1 MKEKVIKSGAAN
13 WTSGIGSKGGKLV
26 LTDTTLYFEGHNFN
40 AGKKEFEVA
49 LDDIVAVKKGFINT
63 LTVTTTNGTESFVV
77 NGKGS
82 WVDAIQQAISER
94 D

>member
-1 MKEKVIKSGAAN
+1 MKEKIIKTGAAN
-13 WTSGIGSKGGKLV
+13 WASGFGSKGGKLV

-63 LTVTTTNGTESFVV
+63 LIIVTASGNESFVV

-82 WVDAIQQAISER
+82 WISAIQEAISER